1 MTALGTTASE
11 NATTALRA
19 AANQEAVRTGTL
31 DLGRLIGT
39 FGSHDFSS
47 IGMNF
52 SGITDMPSE
61 VKTQEMG
68 TAGSR
73 HALRGSLRGTPAI
86 SLRTPMKLC
95 ASGCIRL
102 VRMTA
107 SVCRKS
113 RVTKSLI
120 LDLKSHALVKPFA

>member
-1 MTALGTTASE
+1 MSALGATASE

-68 TAGSR
+68 TAGGR
-73 HALRGSLRGTPAI
+73 HAQ
-86 SLRTPMKLC
+86 RTRCWARRRKKSSHP
-95 ASGCIRL
+95 
-102 VRMTA
+102 
-107 SVCRKS
+107 RKS
-113 RVTKSLI
+113 SAYQAVS
-120 LDLKSHALVKPFA
+120 A